1 MKKTILGLA
10 AMTLMMVACQSNS
23 FKVNGVAEGF
33 NDGDTLL
40 FMEEIGGDPSS
51 TIIVKDGKFTL
62 QGEVDSVTLCSVT
75 AKDGVSGAI
84 FFREPGTINI
94 TLRSGAPSTVGGT
107 PCNDGWQELN
117 NAQTEFSE
125 KTNKMVE
132 QLYTEEL
139 DSAQQASLVEQVEAA
154 HKELTDKIMAT
165 AEKNIKNELGLF
177 ILSSL
182 AQNPD
187 IDPDKIR
194 QLIGMMPE
202 ALQQRPIIVDILTRL
217 ELQEQT
223 AVGKTIPDF
232 TMPTPDGGELN
243 VMEEVAKNKVT
254 ILDFW
259 ASWCGPC
266 RQEMPFMVD
275 LYAKYHDKGL
285 GIVGISFDQDH
296 DAWIKGIE
304 ELGITWPQISDLKY
318 WQSEAA
324 EMFQVQSIP
333 HMVIVDQQGVI
344 LNRGI
349 RGEELEHFI
358 ASLL

>member
-1 MKKTILGLA
+1 MKKMILGFA
-10 AMTLMMVACQSNS
+10 AMALMMVACQSNS

-33 NDGDTLL
+33 NDGDTLF
-40 FMEEIGGDPSS
+40 FMEEIGGAPSS
-51 TIIVKDGKFTL
+51 TLIVKDGKFTL
-62 QGEVDSVTLCSVT
+62 QGEVDSVTLCSIT
-75 AKDGVSGAI
+75 DKDGASGVI

-94 TLRSGAPSTVGGT
+94 TLKNGAPSTVGGT

-117 NAQTEFSE
+117 NVQAAFSE
-125 KTNKMVE
+125 KTDKMVE

-139 DSAQQASLVEQVEAA
+139 DSAQQASIVAQVEAA

-165 AEKNIKNELGLF
+165 AEKNISNELGLF

-182 AQNPD
+182 AQNPET
-187 IDPDKIR
+187 DPAKIR
-194 QLIGMMPE
+194 QLIGMMP
-202 ALQQRPIIVDILTRL
+202 ADLQQRPAIVDILTRL

-232 TMPTPDGGELN
+232 TMATPDGGELN
-243 VMEEVAKNKVT
+243 VMSEVAKNKVT
-254 ILDFW
+254 LLDFW

-266 RQEMPFMVD
+266 RQEMPFMVA
-275 LYAKYHDKGL
+275 LYGKYKDKGL
-285 GIVGISFDQDH
+285 GIVGISLDKDH
-296 DAWIKGIE
+296 DSWTKAIG

-324 EMFQVQSIP
+324 EMFQVQAIP
-333 HMVIVDQQGVI
+333 HVIVVDQQGVI

-349 RGEELEHFI
+349 RGEELENFI
-358 ASLL
+358 ASKL